1 MKSKLK
7 NFSLLTISTLI
18 MAVGIYFF
26 KFANNFTFGGI
37 TGIAVLVA
45 KFLPISA
52 SDFSFVVNILLL
64 IIGWIVLGKSFAEK
78 TAYSTIL
85 LSVSLSLLE
94 RIYPM
99 SHPLTNEPLLEL
111 IFAILLP
118 ALGSAILFNIGASS
132 GGTDVIAMILK
143 KYTSVDIGKG
153 LMISDLIFTLA
164 GFLVFNVKTGLYSLF
179 GLIMRSAL
187 IDNFI
192 ESFNRSKYFHVVT
205 SNATCICDF
214 IQNDLQR
221 GATIVNATGAFTGDD
236 KYIILTVLSPSQ
248 AVKLRNFIKEHD
260 PKAFLLVSNTSEIIG
275 KGFHS
280 VQDRQPFLCF
290 LLVHNTLFLSPRI
303 ISFIGF
309 ILQNIFLKLSH
320 TKKRGGFNA

>member
-64 IIGWIVLGKSFAEK
+64 IIGWIVLGKSFAAK

-260 PKAFLLVSNTSEIIG
+260 PKAFLLVSNISEIIG

-280 VQDRQPFLCF
+280 V
-290 LLVHNTLFLSPRI
+290 
-303 ISFIGF
+303 
-309 ILQNIFLKLSH
+309 
-320 TKKRGGFNA
+320 

>member
-1 MKSKLK
+1 MKLKLK

-26 KFANNFTFGGI
+26 KFTNNFTFGGI

-111 IFAILLP
+111 IFAMLLP

-280 VQDRQPFLCF
+280 V
-290 LLVHNTLFLSPRI
+290 
-303 ISFIGF
+303 
-309 ILQNIFLKLSH
+309 
-320 TKKRGGFNA
+320 

>member
-85 LSVSLSLLE
+85 LSISLSLLE

-143 KYTSVDIGKG
+143 KYTNVDIGKG

-164 GFLVFNVKTGLYSLF
+164 GFLVFNVKTGLYSLL

-248 AVKLRNFIKEHD
+248 AVKLRNFIKEQD

-280 VQDRQPFLCF
+280 V
-290 LLVHNTLFLSPRI
+290 
-303 ISFIGF
+303 
-309 ILQNIFLKLSH
+309 
-320 TKKRGGFNA
+320 

>member
-26 KFANNFTFGGI
+26 KFTNNFTFGGI
-37 TGIAVLVA
+37 TGIAVLVT
-45 KFLPISA
+45 KFLPISS

-143 KYTSVDIGKG
+143 KYTNVDIGKG

-164 GFLVFNVKTGLYSLF
+164 GFLVFNVKTGLYSLL

-280 VQDRQPFLCF
+280 V
-290 LLVHNTLFLSPRI
+290 
-303 ISFIGF
+303 
-309 ILQNIFLKLSH
+309 
-320 TKKRGGFNA
+320 

>member
-1 MKSKLK
+1 MKSKPK

-37 TGIAVLVA
+37 TGIAVLVT
-45 KFLPISA
+45 KFLPISS

-85 LSVSLSLLE
+85 LSVILSLLE

-143 KYTSVDIGKG
+143 KYTNVDIGKG

-164 GFLVFNVKTGLYSLF
+164 GFLVFNVKTGLYSLL

-260 PKAFLLVSNTSEIIG
+260 PKAFLLISNTSEIIG

-280 VQDRQPFLCF
+280 V
-290 LLVHNTLFLSPRI
+290 
-303 ISFIGF
+303 
-309 ILQNIFLKLSH
+309 
-320 TKKRGGFNA
+320 

>member
-1 MKSKLK
+1 MKSKPK

-26 KFANNFTFGGI
+26 KFTNNFTFGGI
-37 TGIAVLVA
+37 TGIAVLVT
-45 KFLPISA
+45 KFLPISS

-143 KYTSVDIGKG
+143 KYTNVDIGKG

-164 GFLVFNVKTGLYSLF
+164 GFLVFNVKTGLYSLL

-280 VQDRQPFLCF
+280 V
-290 LLVHNTLFLSPRI
+290 
-303 ISFIGF
+303 
-309 ILQNIFLKLSH
+309 
-320 TKKRGGFNA
+320 

>member
-260 PKAFLLVSNTSEIIG
+260 PKAFLLVSNISEIIG

-280 VQDRQPFLCF
+280 V
-290 LLVHNTLFLSPRI
+290 
-303 ISFIGF
+303 
-309 ILQNIFLKLSH
+309 
-320 TKKRGGFNA
+320 

>member
-26 KFANNFTFGGI
+26 KFANNFTLGGI

-179 GLIMRSAL
+179 GLIMRSTL

-280 VQDRQPFLCF
+280 V
-290 LLVHNTLFLSPRI
+290 
-303 ISFIGF
+303 
-309 ILQNIFLKLSH
+309 
-320 TKKRGGFNA
+320 

>member
-85 LSVSLSLLE
+85 LSISLSLLE

-214 IQNDLQR
+214 IQKDLQR

-248 AVKLRNFIKEHD
+248 AVKLRNFIKEQD

-280 VQDRQPFLCF
+280 V
-290 LLVHNTLFLSPRI
+290 
-303 ISFIGF
+303 
-309 ILQNIFLKLSH
+309 
-320 TKKRGGFNA
+320 

>member
-1 MKSKLK
+1 MNYEIIINETIIKEGSIMKSKLK
-7 NFSLLTISTLI
+7 NFFLLTISTLI

-85 LSVSLSLLE
+85 LSISLSLLE

-221 GATIVNATGAFTGDD
+221 GASIVNATGAFTGDD

-280 VQDRQPFLCF
+280 V
-290 LLVHNTLFLSPRI
+290 
-303 ISFIGF
+303 
-309 ILQNIFLKLSH
+309 
-320 TKKRGGFNA
+320 

>member
-1 MKSKLK
+1 MNYEIIINETIVKEGSIMKSKLK

-179 GLIMRSAL
+179 GLIMRSTL

-280 VQDRQPFLCF
+280 V
-290 LLVHNTLFLSPRI
+290 
-303 ISFIGF
+303 
-309 ILQNIFLKLSH
+309 
-320 TKKRGGFNA
+320 

>member
-153 LMISDLIFTLA
+153 LMISDFIFTLA
-164 GFLVFNVKTGLYSLF
+164 GFLVFNVKTGLYSLL

-280 VQDRQPFLCF
+280 V
-290 LLVHNTLFLSPRI
+290 
-303 ISFIGF
+303 
-309 ILQNIFLKLSH
+309 
-320 TKKRGGFNA
+320 

>member
-26 KFANNFTFGGI
+26 KFANNFTFDGI

-248 AVKLRNFIKEHD
+248 AVKLRNFIKEQD

-280 VQDRQPFLCF
+280 V
-290 LLVHNTLFLSPRI
+290 
-303 ISFIGF
+303 
-309 ILQNIFLKLSH
+309 
-320 TKKRGGFNA
+320 

>member
-143 KYTSVDIGKG
+143 KYTNVDIGKG

-164 GFLVFNVKTGLYSLF
+164 GFLVFNVKTGLYSLL

-248 AVKLRNFIKEHD
+248 AVKLRNFIKEQD

-280 VQDRQPFLCF
+280 V
-290 LLVHNTLFLSPRI
+290 
-303 ISFIGF
+303 
-309 ILQNIFLKLSH
+309 
-320 TKKRGGFNA
+320 

>member
-85 LSVSLSLLE
+85 LSISLSLLE

-248 AVKLRNFIKEHD
+248 AVKLRNFIKEQD

-280 VQDRQPFLCF
+280 
-290 LLVHNTLFLSPRI
+290 I
-303 ISFIGF
+303 
-309 ILQNIFLKLSH
+309 
-320 TKKRGGFNA
+320 

>member
-26 KFANNFTFGGI
+26 KFTNNFTFGGI

-143 KYTSVDIGKG
+143 KYTNVDIGKG

-280 VQDRQPFLCF
+280 
-290 LLVHNTLFLSPRI
+290 I
-303 ISFIGF
+303 
-309 ILQNIFLKLSH
+309 
-320 TKKRGGFNA
+320 

>member
-37 TGIAVLVA
+37 TGIAVLVT
-45 KFLPISA
+45 KFLPISS

-143 KYTSVDIGKG
+143 KYTNVDIGKG
-153 LMISDLIFTLA
+153 LMISDLIFTLS
-164 GFLVFNVKTGLYSLF
+164 GFLVFNVKTGLYSLL

-221 GATIVNATGAFTGDD
+221 GTTIVNATGAFTGDD

-260 PKAFLLVSNTSEIIG
+260 PKAFLLISNTSEIIG

-280 VQDRQPFLCF
+280 V
-290 LLVHNTLFLSPRI
+290 
-303 ISFIGF
+303 
-309 ILQNIFLKLSH
+309 
-320 TKKRGGFNA
+320 

>member
-1 MKSKLK
+1 MNYEIIINETIIKEGSIMKLKLK

-26 KFANNFTFGGI
+26 KFTNNFTFGGI

-118 ALGSAILFNIGASS
+118 ALGSAILFNIGTSS

-248 AVKLRNFIKEHD
+248 AVKLRNFIKEQD

-280 VQDRQPFLCF
+280 V
-290 LLVHNTLFLSPRI
+290 
-303 ISFIGF
+303 
-309 ILQNIFLKLSH
+309 
-320 TKKRGGFNA
+320 

>member
-1 MKSKLK
+1 MKLKLK

-26 KFANNFTFGGI
+26 KFTNNFTFGGI

-118 ALGSAILFNIGASS
+118 ALGSAILFNIGTSS

-248 AVKLRNFIKEHD
+248 AVKLRNFIKEQD

-280 VQDRQPFLCF
+280 V
-290 LLVHNTLFLSPRI
+290 
-303 ISFIGF
+303 
-309 ILQNIFLKLSH
+309 
-320 TKKRGGFNA
+320 

>member
-164 GFLVFNVKTGLYSLF
+164 GFLVFNVKIGLYSLL

-280 VQDRQPFLCF
+280 V
-290 LLVHNTLFLSPRI
+290 
-303 ISFIGF
+303 
-309 ILQNIFLKLSH
+309 
-320 TKKRGGFNA
+320 

>member
-26 KFANNFTFGGI
+26 KFTNNFTFGGI

-164 GFLVFNVKTGLYSLF
+164 GFLVFNVKTGLYSLL

-260 PKAFLLVSNTSEIIG
+260 PKAFLLLSNTSEIIG

-280 VQDRQPFLCF
+280 V
-290 LLVHNTLFLSPRI
+290 
-303 ISFIGF
+303 
-309 ILQNIFLKLSH
+309 
-320 TKKRGGFNA
+320 

>member
-143 KYTSVDIGKG
+143 KYTNVDIGKG

-164 GFLVFNVKTGLYSLF
+164 GFLVFNVKTGLYSLL

-236 KYIILTVLSPSQ
+236 KYIILTVLSPSP

-280 VQDRQPFLCF
+280 V
-290 LLVHNTLFLSPRI
+290 
-303 ISFIGF
+303 
-309 ILQNIFLKLSH
+309 
-320 TKKRGGFNA
+320 

>member
-26 KFANNFTFGGI
+26 KFTNNFTFGGI

-221 GATIVNATGAFTGDD
+221 GATTIVNATGAFTGDD

-280 VQDRQPFLCF
+280 V
-290 LLVHNTLFLSPRI
+290 
-303 ISFIGF
+303 
-309 ILQNIFLKLSH
+309 
-320 TKKRGGFNA
+320 